1 VASSK
6 LRNVFVHDVN
16 DDSMADHIGE
26 YDLVPTFDVLHDA
39 PNPAGLIA
47 QVKVA
52 LKPNVGV

>member
-1 VASSK
+1 
-6 LRNVFVHDVN
+6 
-16 DDSMADHIGE
+16 MADHIGE

-39 PNPAGLIA
+39 PNPAELIA